1 MLPSVLISTQ
11 EYKVLRRNGIPSSGH
26 FRSSLFLKVKLEYC
40 YVGYMSILFSLSEIC
55 LRKVVSSNSGILPLC
70 AEFLCCPVRGYYLL
84 VPSIV
89 RVLAILLTELTV
101 LAEWQVSLPQSR
113 LDWGVAGALASA
125 V

>member
-1 MLPSVLISTQ
+1 
-11 EYKVLRRNGIPSSGH
+11 
-26 FRSSLFLKVKLEYC
+26 
-40 YVGYMSILFSLSEIC
+40 MSILFSLSEVC
-55 LRKVVSSNSGILPLC
+55 LRKVANSNSGILLLC
-70 AEFLCCPVRGYYLL
+70 AEFLYCLVRGYYLL

-113 LDWGVAGALASA
+113 LDWDVAGALASA